1 MAFNP
6 YLKQQPR
13 NSLFRCSSE
22 GEKKIA
28 TEKPTREGKERIWGA
43 IYTQFI

>member
-6 YLKQQPR
+6 YLWEPR

-22 GEKKIA
+22 VEKKIA
-28 TEKPTREGKERIWGA
+28 TEKPTREGKERIWGRR
-43 IYTQFI
+43 